1 MQKNIRKLV
10 VSAAIA
16 LMSVNPIYASSMEL
30 NYDGKKHEYNLP
42 PITLYINNE
51 EVKTEIMPPVQ
62 IDGRVLVPGREVFE
76 PLGAAVEWKSY
87 ERKIYVS
94 YKDSLMILEPD
105 NDQVWLDGKQIKLDV
120 PAKIINEKIMVPLR
134 FIGENLGFDVK
145 WVSDGERAVYIT
157 EGTSKPGG
165 DNPAP
170 LPEEKP
176 ETKPE
181 TKPEEPETK
190 PETKPESKPT
200 PIEPSAKNR
209 LKNVIDGIK
218 EFYEG
223 KSTSLTVDTSVKS
236 YNMTT
241 IDKASVIGG
250 NTEAVCMIEASTPIS
265 EIEVSKS
272 EGKVIIDILNSKNR
286 LASTVQVGSNN
297 FVKQIRTSQFT
308 SDTTRVVLDLKS
320 GAEAFVSLSDDR
332 TGINI
337 QLSKEE
343 LSALAI
349 GEDAKGEYLGI
360 EGLMPSQMKVVEDQ
374 VNRQVVVTLLNTT
387 LNDDVAWKRIKG
399 YYMDQVYATQKGNNV
414 EITISLQDDVKF
426 TYTVE
431 TIKGN
436 TIIRIDKPLFEYID
450 YVGGNRPTIEVTM
463 PEAFN
468 LKDITVS
475 DLYNENKIIID
486 LGKNYGSELKTGRW
500 DIGDT
505 IVGAVSIDNGNT
517 TRIIIEEKMIRAA
530 NLEKNGQNLTIELVA
545 PKEKYEQIIVLDA
558 GHGGSDSGSTGNG
571 IKEKDVNLNQAKA
584 IKDYIEQNSNIKVY
598 MTREEDVYPGLRD
611 RTNLANQI
619 EADMFISVHNNS
631 FNTESKGTEVLYYPS
646 TTDPR
651 SKTMAEIALK
661 HIVEE
666 CGTYNRG
673 VKSRP
678 DLVVLNTSKMPAILL
693 EGAFISNPTE
703 AALLNSATFT
713 QSYGKA
719 VGNAIL
725 EMFQTLSFR

>member
-176 ETKPE
+176 EQKPE

-209 LKNVIDGIK
+209 LKNVVDGIK

-241 IDKASVIGG
+241 IDKANVIGG
-250 NTEAVCMIEASTPIS
+250 NSEAVCMIEASTPIS

-343 LSALAI
+343 LSALAV

-387 LNDDVAWKRIKG
+387 LNDDVEWKRIKG

-436 TIIRIDKPLFEYID
+436 TLIRIDKPLFEYID

-463 PEAFN
+463 PEEYMGDVIG
-468 LKDITVS
+468 DINS
-475 DLYNENKIIID
+475 RRGRIEGMDD
-486 LGKNYGSELKTGRW
+486 LGGGKIVRAYVPLSEMFGYSTDLRSKTQGRGNYS
-500 DIGDT
+500 
-505 IVGAVSIDNGNT
+505 
-517 TRIIIEEKMIRAA
+517 MFF
-530 NLEKNGQNLTIELVA
+530 
-545 PKEKYEQIIVLDA
+545 EKYEPVPKNVQEKVL
-558 GHGGSDSGSTGNG
+558 
-571 IKEKDVNLNQAKA
+571 
-584 IKDYIEQNSNIKVY
+584 SNK
-598 MTREEDVYPGLRD
+598 
-611 RTNLANQI
+611 
-619 EADMFISVHNNS
+619 
-631 FNTESKGTEVLYYPS
+631 
-646 TTDPR
+646 
-651 SKTMAEIALK
+651 
-661 HIVEE
+661 
-666 CGTYNRG
+666 
-673 VKSRP
+673 
-678 DLVVLNTSKMPAILL
+678 
-693 EGAFISNPTE
+693 
-703 AALLNSATFT
+703 
-713 QSYGKA
+713 
-719 VGNAIL
+719 NA
-725 EMFQTLSFR
+725 

>member
-42 PITLYINNE
+42 PITLYINDE
-51 EVKTEIMPPVQ
+51 EIKTEIMPPVQ
-62 IDGRVLVPGREVFE
+62 IDGRVLVPAREVFE

-105 NDQVWLDGKQIKLDV
+105 NDQVWLDGEQVTLDV
-120 PAKIINEKIMVPLR
+120 PAKIINDKIMVPLR
-134 FIGENLGFDVK
+134 FIGENLGFDVQ
-145 WVSDGERAVYIT
+145 WVSDTERAVYIT
-157 EGTSKPGG
+157 EGTSKPGSG
-165 DNPAP
+165 DNPDP
-170 LPEEKP
+170 IPEEKP

-181 TKPEEPETK
+181 EPD
-190 PETKPESKPT
+190 TKPESKPT
-200 PIEPSAKNR
+200 PIEPSSTNR
-209 LKNVIDGIK
+209 LENVVDGIK
-218 EFYEG
+218 QFYEG
-223 KSTSLTVDTSVKS
+223 KSTSLTVDTSTKS

-272 EGKVIIDILNSKNR
+272 EGKVIIDILNSKNK
-286 LASTVQVGSNN
+286 LASTVQVANNN

-320 GAEAFVSLSDDR
+320 GAEAFVSLSEDR

-343 LSALAI
+343 VSALAV
-349 GEDAKGEYLGI
+349 GEDAKGEYIGI
-360 EGLMPSQMKVVEDQ
+360 EGFMPSQMQVVEDQ
-374 VNRQVVVTLLNTT
+374 ANRQVVVTLLNTT
-387 LNDDVAWKRIKG
+387 LNDDVEWKRIKG
-399 YYMDQVYATQKGNNV
+399 YYIDQVYATQKGNNV
-414 EITISLQDDVKF
+414 EITIDLQDDVKF

-436 TIIRIDKPLFEYID
+436 TLIRIDKPLFEYID
-450 YVGGNRPTIEVTM
+450 YVGGSRPTIDVTI

-468 LKDITVS
+468 LKDITVN

-505 IVGAVSIDNGNT
+505 IVGAVSIENGNT
-517 TRIIIEEKMIRAA
+517 TRIVIEEKMIRAV

-558 GHGGSDSGSTGNG
+558 GHGGSDAGSSGNG
-571 IKEKDVNLNQAKA
+571 VREKDVNLNQTKA
-584 IKDYIEQNSNIKVY
+584 IKDYIEQNSNIKIY

-631 FNTESKGTEVLYYPS
+631 FTETSKGTEVLYYPS
-646 TTDPR
+646 TTDTR
-651 SKTMAEIALK
+651 SKQMAEIALR
-661 HIVEE
+661 HIVNE

-673 VKSRP
+673 VKARP

-703 AALLNSATFT
+703 AALLKSETFT
-713 QSYGKA
+713 QNYGRA

>member
-10 VSAAIA
+10 VSTVIA
-16 LMSVNPIYASSMEL
+16 LMSVSPIYASSMEL
-30 NYDGKKHEYNLP
+30 HYDGQKHEYNLP
-42 PITLYINNE
+42 PIALYINNKE
-51 EVKTEIMPPVQ
+51 IKTEIMPPVQ
-62 IDGRVLVPGREVFE
+62 IDGRVLVPAREVFE

-105 NDQVWLDGKQIKLDV
+105 NDEVWLDGEQITLDV

-134 FIGENLGFDVK
+134 FIGENLGFDVN

-165 DNPAP
+165 NNPTP

-176 ETKPE
+176 ETTPE
-181 TKPEEPETK
+181 VPETK
-190 PETKPESKPT
+190 PETKPESNPT
-200 PIEPSAKNR
+200 PIQPVAKNR
-209 LKNVIDGIK
+209 LKNVVDGIK
-218 EFYEG
+218 QIYEG
-223 KSTSLTVDTSVKS
+223 KSSSLTVDISSKS

-241 IDKASVIGG
+241 IDKASVVGG
-250 NTEAVCMIEASTPIS
+250 TTEAVCMIEASTPIS

-286 LASTVQVGSNN
+286 LASTVQVASNN
-297 FVKQIRTSQFT
+297 YVKQIRTSQFT

-337 QLSKEE
+337 QLSKQEV
-343 LSALAI
+343 SALAV
-349 GEDAKGEYLGI
+349 GEDAKGEYIGI
-360 EGLMPSQMKVVEDQ
+360 EGFMSSQMKVVEDQ
-374 VNRQVVVTLLNTT
+374 ANRQVVVTLLNTT
-387 LNDDVAWKRIKG
+387 LNSDVDWKRIKG
-399 YYMDQVYATQKGNNV
+399 YYIDQVYATQKGNNV
-414 EITISLQDDVKF
+414 EITIDLQDDVKF
-426 TYTVE
+426 THTVE
-431 TIKGN
+431 TVKEN
-436 TIIRIDKPLFEYID
+436 TLIRIDKPLFESIN
-450 YVGGNRPTIEVTM
+450 YVGGSKPTIELAM
-463 PEAFN
+463 PETFN
-468 LKDITVS
+468 LKEITVN

-486 LGKNYGSELKTGRW
+486 LGKNYGSTLKTGRW

-505 IVGAVSIDNGNT
+505 IVGAVSIENGNT
-517 TRIIIEEKMIRAA
+517 TRVVIEEKTIRAV
-530 NLEKNGQNLTIELVA
+530 NLEKSGQNLKIELVA
-545 PKEKYEQIIVLDA
+545 PKEKYEQILVLDA

-584 IKDYIEQNSNIKVY
+584 IKEYVEANSNIKIY

-631 FNTESKGTEVLYYPS
+631 FTAESKGTEVLYYPS

-651 SKTMAEIALK
+651 SKTMAEIALR
-661 HIVEE
+661 HIVNE

-673 VKSRP
+673 VKARP

-703 AALLNSATFT
+703 AALLDSATFT

-725 EMFQTLSFR
+725 EMFETLSFR